1 MDLEAVLEQ
10 RGFRAKQV
18 YKELQEFLELLVELE
33 YKVFKEIQELMVK
46 QGSKVRLEF
55 RVFRGLLESKVRPV
69 FKG

>member
-33 YKVFKEIQELMVK
+33 YKGKQDFKVLQESLEHPEEQVFKE
-46 QGSKVRLEF
+46 F
-55 RVFRGLLESKVRPV
+55 RE
-69 FKG
+69 

>member
-33 YKVFKEIQELMVK
+33 YKGKQAYKELPEFLERPEEQVFKE
-46 QGSKVRLEF
+46 F
-55 RVFRGLLESKVRPV
+55 RE
-69 FKG
+69 